1 MGEFIRKNKVACIII
16 GFVICACFGYFA
28 FNVLMMHV
36 ENQHMKD
43 EAYDSIMTNLKEQG
57 N

>member
-43 EAYDSIMTNLKEQG
+43 EAYDSIMTNLREQG